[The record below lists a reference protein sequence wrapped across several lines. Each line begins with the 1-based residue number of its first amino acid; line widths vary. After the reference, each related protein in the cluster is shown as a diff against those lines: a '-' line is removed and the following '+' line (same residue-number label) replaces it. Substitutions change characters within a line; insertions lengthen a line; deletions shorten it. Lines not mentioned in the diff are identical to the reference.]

1 MEGLREAG
9 DSGGVEL
16 GAAAASS
23 WAVVAL
29 SSVTRAELRPAVASL
44 LSGDGVEL
52 RGRGAELE
60 VAGMIWWMTVIL
72 SWTSI

>member
-1 MEGLREAG
+1 
-9 DSGGVEL
+9 
-16 GAAAASS
+16 
-23 WAVVAL
+23 VA
-29 SSVTRAELRPAVASL
+29 RAELRPAVASL
-44 LSGDGVEL
+44 GDGVEL

>member
-16 GAAAASS
+16 EATVASS

-44 LSGDGVEL
+44 GDGVEL
-52 RGRGAELE
+52 RGRGGQSSKLQA
-60 VAGMIWWMTVIL
+60 
-72 SWTSI
+72 

>member
-29 SSVTRAELRPAVASL
+29 SSRAELGPAVASL
-44 LSGDGVEL
+44 VSGDGVEL